1 VEPPGKPGGTF
12 DLYWC
17 KLRLKLLIMSSVRVK
32 DLMKFLDDFAPFRLQ
47 ESYDNS
53 GLQTGNPETEIS
65 GVIVTLDCTEDVIEE
80 AIQQGCNV
88 IVAHHPVIFNPL
100 KSLTGHNHV
109 ERTVIKAIR
118 NNISIIAI
126 HTNLDNIKEGV
137 NRTIANKLGL
147 INSKILAPVQ
157 GNLYNLITYVPESHS
172 GVVLDALHA
181 AGAGKIGNYSHCS
194 FRSEGTGSFM
204 PEGEAEPW
212 LGSKGR
218 LEQVNEVRLELLVP
232 AYRSEA
238 ILTALFNSHPYEEV
252 AYHLTSTLNRNQET
266 GAGLVGDLK
275 NPIPTDQFLMQLKS
289 SMKTGLIRH
298 TPLCH
303 KEISRVA
310 VCGGSGSFLLKKAIE
325 SGSEVFITADFKY
338 HDFFGA
344 EEKIIIADIGHFES
358 EQFTKELLT
367 DVLRKKFT
375 NFAVVL
381 SKIDTN
387 PISYL

>member
-1 VEPPGKPGGTF
+1 
-12 DLYWC
+12 
-17 KLRLKLLIMSSVRVK
+17 MSSVRVK
-32 DLMKFLDDFAPFRLQ
+32 DLMRFLDEFAPFRLQ

-53 GLQTGNPETEIS
+53 GLQTGNPETEIT
-65 GVIVTLDCTEDVIEE
+65 GIVVTLDCTEDVIED
-80 AIQQGCNV
+80 AVHQGCNV
-88 IVAHHPVIFNPL
+88 VVAHHPVIFSPL
-100 KSLTGHNHV
+100 KSLTGHTHV
-109 ERTVIKAIR
+109 ERTVIKAIKS
-118 NNISIIAI
+118 NVSIIAI

-137 NRTIANKLGL
+137 NKAIADKLGL
-147 INSKILAPVQ
+147 LNRKILAPVQ
-157 GNLYNLITYVPESHS
+157 GNLLKLVTYVPESHS

-204 PEGEAEPW
+204 PEADAEPW
-212 LGSKGR
+212 LGNKGL
-218 LEQVNEVRLELLVP
+218 LEQVNEVKLELLVP

-238 ILTALFNSHPYEEV
+238 ILTALFKSHPYEEV

-266 GAGLVGDLK
+266 GAGMTGVLDKPVAADEFLK
-275 NPIPTDQFLMQLKS
+275 HLKTT
-289 SMKTGLIRH
+289 MKTGLIRH
-298 TPLCH
+298 TALCH

-310 VCGGSGSFLLKKAIE
+310 ICGGSGSFLLKKAIE

-344 EEKIIIADIGHFES
+344 EGKIIIADIGHFES

-367 DVLRKKFT
+367 DALRKKFT

-387 PISYL
+387 PISYF

>member
-1 VEPPGKPGGTF
+1 
-12 DLYWC
+12 
-17 KLRLKLLIMSSVRVK
+17 MSSVRVK

-53 GLQTGNPETEIS
+53 GLQTGNPETEIT
-65 GVIVTLDCTEDVIEE
+65 GVLVTLDCTEDVIDE
-80 AIQQGCNV
+80 ALQQGCNV
-88 IVAHHPVIFNPL
+88 VVAHHPVIFNPL

-109 ERTVIKAIR
+109 ERTIIKAIR
-118 NNISIIAI
+118 SNVSIVAI

-137 NRTIANKLGL
+137 NKAIADKLGL
-147 INSKILAPVQ
+147 LNRKILAPAQ
-157 GNLYNLITYVPESHS
+157 GNIYNLVTYVPESHS
-172 GVVLDALHA
+172 GDVLDALHA

-194 FRSEGTGSFM
+194 FRSDGTGSYL

-218 LEQVNEVRLELLVP
+218 LEQVNEVRLEVLVP

-238 ILTALFNSHPYEEV
+238 IMKALFNSHPYEEV
-252 AYHLTSTLNRNQET
+252 AYYLTSTLNRNQET
-266 GAGLVGDLK
+266 GAGMTGDLA
-275 NPIPTDQFLMQLKS
+275 NPMPADAFLRHLKTT
-289 SMKTGLIRH
+289 MKTGLIRH
-298 TPLCH
+298 TALCH
-303 KEISRVA
+303 KEISKVA
-310 VCGGSGSFLLKKAIE
+310 ICGGSGSFLLKKAIE
-325 SGSEVFITADFKY
+325 SGSELFITADFKY

-344 EEKIIIADIGHFES
+344 EGKIIIADIGHFES

-367 DVLRKKFT
+367 DALRKKFT

-387 PISYL
+387 PISYF